1 MTHGHCHL
9 LNPSANIE
17 RTFRFSQPT
26 EHWVAALLLGPGKWI
41 VAGGES
47 VTPLVKAN
55 QLS

>member
-1 MTHGHCHL
+1 MTHGHCQL
-9 LNPSANIE
+9 LNQSANIE
-17 RTFRFSQPT
+17 RNFRFSQPSK
-26 EHWVAALLLGPGKWI
+26 HWVAALLLGPRKRT